1 MTKNEPVVT
10 VYNTHAEAEETVK
23 ALQKAGFDM
32 KKLSIIGRDY
42 HTEENAVGYYNTG
55 DRMKRWGKI
64 GAFWGGFWGLLFGGA
79 FFWVPGIGQV
89 LVAGPLVTAIVGAL
103 EEAALVGGLGVIGAG
118 LYGVGIPKDSVIKY
132 ETALKADKFVVI
144 AHGTPDEI
152 SRAKQVMLGMAHV

>member
-55 DRMKRWGKI
+55 
-64 GAFWGGFWGLLFGGA
+64 
-79 FFWVPGIGQV
+79 
-89 LVAGPLVTAIVGAL
+89 
-103 EEAALVGGLGVIGAG
+103 
-118 LYGVGIPKDSVIKY
+118 
-132 ETALKADKFVVI
+132 
-144 AHGTPDEI
+144 
-152 SRAKQVMLGMAHV
+152 